1 MNLIGCWGD
10 AMGIQGLRVLLVLLL
25 LGLHGMAQAELMVEG
40 AVGEDLKAV
49 TISVFAGE
57 NSHAATIAAIPVPRT
72 QPLWTGSP
80 NPSGTF
86 LLPKRFLDGR
96 RGLVVAKS
104 KSQMAFLILGN
115 DGFPREAPMPLVLS
129 TYKLITVSCRDANQ
143 KPCQYIPVFMADAG
157 RLMTHHL
164 S

>member
-1 MNLIGCWGD
+1 MR
-10 AMGIQGLRVLLVLLL
+10 IQVLRLLLVLSVM
-25 LGLHGMAQAELMVEG
+25 GLPGFGQAELMVEG
-40 AVGEDLKAV
+40 AVGEDLSAV
-49 TISVFAGE
+49 SISVFASE
-57 NSHAATIAAIPVPRT
+57 NSHAATIAAIPVPRN

-96 RGLVVAKS
+96 RGLIVAKS

-115 DGFPREAPMPLVLS
+115 DGLPKESPMPLVLS
-129 TYKLITVSCRDANQ
+129 TYKMITVSCRDADQ
-143 KPCQYIPVFMADAG
+143 TPCPYIPVFMADAG